1 MQSST
6 PPLSSKVNKV
16 VVGLIPCWGGQR
28 SILMVNQIQCE
39 MKAQEEYNHC
49 TKLDKLLNTKYMI
62 QSSAYSNH
70 NKTEGALKQIR
81 IISVGS
87 EQSDG

>member
-1 MQSST
+1 
-6 PPLSSKVNKV
+6 
-16 VVGLIPCWGGQR
+16 
-28 SILMVNQIQCE
+28 MVNQIQCE
-39 MKAQEEYNHC
+39 MNTQEEYNQVKTLYVSMDQHC
-49 TKLDKLLNTKYMI
+49 TKLDKLLNTYMI

-87 EQSDG
+87 EQSDA